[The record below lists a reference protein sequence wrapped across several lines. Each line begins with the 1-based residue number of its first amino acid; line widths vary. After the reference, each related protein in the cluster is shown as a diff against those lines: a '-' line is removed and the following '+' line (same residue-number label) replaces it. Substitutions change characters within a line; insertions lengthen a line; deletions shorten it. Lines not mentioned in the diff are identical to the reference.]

1 VGRSVRA
8 TYNVSSDEPLNLR
21 VYTPNVLS
29 GVEFVYDTGAQYVY
43 MNYDTA
49 KFLFGPDFYDIHRHN
64 VVALRSVDASL
75 QVSSEEFLFPPCKIQ
90 VAHPSTRVRTTM
102 MVNPVITKVGM
113 NLLGIKAIS
122 QLPFDVV
129 FDKEYIV
136 RKHKYSTL
144 PSDW

>member
-1 VGRSVRA
+1 M
-8 TYNVSSDEPLNLR
+8 NLR
-21 VYTPNVLS
+21 VYTPNVLN

-49 KFLFGPDFYDIHRHN
+49 RFLFGPDFYDIHRHS
-64 VVALRSVDASL
+64 VVELRSVDASL
-75 QVSSEEFLFPPCKIQ
+75 QVSTEEYLFPLSKIQ

-113 NLLGIKAIS
+113 NLLGIKGIS

-129 FDKEYIV
+129 FDIAHIGPQLTYCE
-136 RKHKYSTL
+136 L
-144 PSDW
+144 PVDW